1 MKSNLEVRKK
11 VAVKKKYDRNVLGRG
26 LDDMGL
32 GRGLDALIDT
42 TAEVKTE
49 GSSNLNEVE
58 IAMIEPNPNQPRRE
72 FDQEALQELATSIRE
87 LGIIQPITLRKMEG
101 AKYQI
106 IAGERRWRASQLA
119 GLTKIPAYIVSVEDQ
134 NAMEMALVENIQRED
149 LNAIEIALAYQ
160 HLAEETGMTQA
171 KISERVGKSR
181 AAVTNYMRLLKLPAQ
196 VQIAL
201 KNHEIE
207 MGHARALLAI
217 DSPSQQIKLFKE
229 VQQQHL
235 SVRKV
240 EELVQA
246 LKSGEDVKTAR
257 GKVAAKSQL
266 PEEFN
271 VLKSRLAQFF
281 QTKVQMTCSPKGKGK
296 ISIQFDNE
304 EQLEYIMNV
313 LDRANG

>member
-1 MKSNLEVRKK
+1 M
-11 VAVKKKYDRNVLGRG
+11 AVKKKYDRNVLGRG

-32 GRGLDALIDT
+32 GKGLDALIDT
-42 TAEVKTE
+42 HSEVKTE
-49 GSSNLNEVE
+49 GSSNLSEVE
-58 IAMIEPNPNQPRRE
+58 IAQIEPNPNQPRRE
-72 FDQEALQELATSIRE
+72 FDQEALQELASSIRE
-87 LGIIQPITLRKMEG
+87 LGIIQPITLRKMDG
-101 AKYQI
+101 QKYQI

-160 HLAEETGMTQA
+160 HLAETSGMTQA

-229 VQQQHL
+229 VQQQQL

-240 EELVQA
+240 EEMVQN
-246 LKSGEDVKTAR
+246 LKGGDDIKTAK
-257 GKVAAKSQL
+257 GKIVSKDKL

-271 VLKSRLAQFF
+271 ILKDRLAQFF
-281 QTKVQMTCSPKGKGK
+281 QAKVQMTCSPKGKGK

-304 EQLEYIMNV
+304 EQLERIMNA
-313 LDRANG
+313 LDSING